1 MEPTSRHSFND
12 DSYSMQ
18 PTFYKRKYEWS
29 DGAELV
35 LGERTLIMGILNV
48 TPDSFSDGGKHNNV
62 TAALA
67 HVENLIQQGV
77 DIIDIGGES
86 TRPGFTPISVDEELS
101 RVMPV
106 IEAIRKQYPKLVLSI
121 DTYKSETADV
131 ALEAG
136 VHILNDIWC
145 LKHDPNMAQVA
156 AKHQC
161 IVILNHNRLEAQ
173 YREVV
178 ADTITDL
185 QESIKL
191 AHLAGVKDNNIWLD
205 PGIGF
210 AKNYEENL
218 EVHARLNELNQ
229 LGYPVLLGTSR
240 KKFIRHALGME
251 LSDIDE
257 GTIASNVIGIAQG
270 CQIVRV
276 HDVLAMKKAALMA
289 DALLYRLNAYRE
301 R

>member
-1 MEPTSRHSFND
+1 MT
-12 DSYSMQ
+12 Q
-18 PTFYKRKYEWS
+18 PTFYNRRYEWS
-29 DGAELV
+29 DGAKLV

-48 TPDSFSDGGKHNNV
+48 TPDSFSDGGRHNNV
-62 TAALA
+62 EAALA
-67 HVENLIQQGV
+67 HVEKLVQEGV

-86 TRPGFTPISVDEELS
+86 TRPGFTPISVDEEIS
-101 RVMPV
+101 RVLPV
-106 IEAIRKQYPKLVLSI
+106 IEAIKQRFPQLVLSI

-131 ALEAG
+131 ALQAG

-145 LKHDPNMAQVA
+145 FKKDADMAAIA

-161 IVILNHNRLEAQ
+161 IAILNHNRHETV
-173 YREVV
+173 YEEVV
-178 ADTITDL
+178 SDMIKDL
-185 QESIKL
+185 RHSIKL
-191 AHLAGVKDNNIWLD
+191 AHQAGVKDENIWLD

-210 AKNYEENL
+210 AKGYEENL
-218 EVHARLNELNQ
+218 EVHARLNELNY

-240 KKFIRHALGME
+240 KRFIRNALGME
-251 LSDIDE
+251 LTEIAE
-257 GTIASNVIGIAQG
+257 GTIASNVIGITQG

-289 DALLYRLNAYRE
+289 DAILYRLNAYRE